1 MTGTKME
8 NASPDPI
15 PDADRG
21 AGKSARI
28 TGAVAAVL
36 AVALL
41 AFFFLRSS
49 SHQIPSASPGS
60 PATLT
65 PEARAYLPSI
75 AVEHLDVSRAEN
87 FLHQEVTTI
96 TGEVVNAGN
105 RSVASATLTAEF
117 SDQLNQIAQ
126 RETRMV
132 LSPPAPPIAPGGRR
146 EFEIS
151 LDHVSS
157 EWNMAPPVVKVT
169 AVSLYP

>member
-8 NASPDPI
+8 NSFPDPI
-15 PDADRG
+15 SDGDRG
-21 AGKSARI
+21 AGKSTRI
-28 TGAVAAVL
+28 TGAVIAVL
-36 AVALL
+36 AVALV

-49 SHQIPSASPGS
+49 SRQDPSGSPGS
-60 PATLT
+60 PGTLT
-65 PEARAYLPSI
+65 PEARAYLSSL

-105 RSVASATLTAEF
+105 RSVASATVTVEF
-117 SDQLNQIAQ
+117 FDQLNQVAQ
-126 RETRMV
+126 RETHLV
-132 LSPPAPPIAPGGRR
+132 LAPPAPPIAPGGRR

-169 AVSLYP
+169 VVSLNP